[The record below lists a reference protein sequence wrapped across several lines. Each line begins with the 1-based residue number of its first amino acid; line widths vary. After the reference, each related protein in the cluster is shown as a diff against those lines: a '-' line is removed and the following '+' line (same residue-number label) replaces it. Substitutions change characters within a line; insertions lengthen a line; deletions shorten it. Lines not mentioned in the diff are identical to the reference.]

1 MRELFENDLR
11 EFYRSFDA
19 AYDPV
24 PGLARVRAHAPARRR
39 GQRMWAVLAAGT
51 SALTAGGATA
61 VLLLSSGASVAFAGW
76 TPVPTTP
83 TAAALASAVAQC
95 RKLAQPL
102 DPALRNTVGRSRAAQ
117 CDGNPILTDARGK
130 YVSLIYAENGQM
142 SELVTGGRIGTS
154 GFEGPIPANP
164 APDRLTA
171 PAMAV
176 PNASLEGSP
185 ATRLKRELSQLQ
197 ALAVEL
203 RGYRGSVSL
212 LVLQKF
218 HFAGLAQQVQGNTDA
233 QAIAAVRRR
242 IVSISARRPKLT
254 DRQNPQLAYAF
265 GRAGSDVS
273 AVSFKFAN
281 GKTVRATVEH
291 SWYFAWWPWASS
303 PLTARIVTSSG
314 TTVIPIR
321 H

>member
-1 MRELFENDLR
+1 
-11 EFYRSFDA
+11 
-19 AYDPV
+19 
-24 PGLARVRAHAPARRR
+24 
-39 GQRMWAVLAAGT
+39 MWAVIAVFA
-51 SALTAGGATA
+51 SALTAGAAAA

-83 TAAALASAVAQC
+83 SAAALASAVAQC

-102 DPALRNTVGRSRAAQ
+102 DTALRTTVGRSRAAQ
-117 CDGNPILTDARGK
+117 CEGKPVLADARGK

-154 GFEGPIPANP
+154 GFEGPIPAPP

-171 PAMAV
+171 PEMAV
-176 PNASLEGSP
+176 PNPELEGSP
-185 ATRLKRELSQLQ
+185 AVRLKRELSQLQ

-218 HFAGLAQQVQGNTDA
+218 HFAGLAQQVQGDTDA

-242 IVSISARRPKLT
+242 IASTSARRPQSKGG
-254 DRQNPQLAYAF
+254 QNPKLAYAF
-265 GRAGSDVS
+265 GRAGRDVS
-273 AVSFKFAN
+273 AVTFKFAD

-291 SWYFAWWPWASS
+291 GWYFAWWPWASS
-303 PLTARIVTSSG
+303 PLTARVVTPSG